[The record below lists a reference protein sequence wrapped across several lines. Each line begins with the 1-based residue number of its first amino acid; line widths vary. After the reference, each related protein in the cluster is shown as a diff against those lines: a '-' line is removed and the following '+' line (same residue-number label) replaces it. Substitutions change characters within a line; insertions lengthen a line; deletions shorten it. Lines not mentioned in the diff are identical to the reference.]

1 LRLGLHSRWRPKFW
15 GSELNRRWQRKPSG
29 CLLTEVMTTEGA
41 CDVGDDFFVPKSPDG
56 EGRVRPGSHSASDE
70 DSGGLRSKLRKL
82 FGRGK
87 KGRHSTSEELYW
99 VPEEVPP
106 YAPPSPQWTL
116 PSPTQD
122 SLRRAEA
129 HGFVTAQSLES
140 RPLDSPQQWGERPA
154 WPQPSP
160 QSWQEQPEP
169 AFEPSSSAVPMPGRD
184 WSQSYAPHAAT
195 AEGIPQQW
203 QTSGQGESSS
213 GSTGPSPQVLEYG
226 RSATAPHTV
235 DAEGRRPEGFQ
246 GYGGPSSP
254 TVAGQPYSE
263 AGAAGSA
270 VPGFAPAVGA
280 EGPPG
285 EIRDSSFPV
294 DNRTPEQLGSGSQGE
309 AGEQDSGI
317 TILEKSTQP
326 IAAQI
331 ADLGLDLE
339 AEQSQTSHDRPPVAY
354 DDYRYASSPDRST
367 LEHVYLPASP
377 PEPMPGTTSAFESL
391 EEQAPPE
398 PPPPPPIAV
407 ARSTGDYS
415 AQAASVARAVSGE
428 QVLPP
433 TASDRPGGAAEAVSA
448 GKSGF
453 GTAPTPASTEASSAG
468 GESGSVG
475 RLGEK
480 RTGPPAFAAE
490 PDVRHV
496 VLGFK
501 DGTAVFLEP
510 NHPLFSLFFQWSELV
525 AGPTTP
531 AKMYVRRSAQPKFY
545 VGKRAGTRKRPK
557 KEPRA

>member
-1 LRLGLHSRWRPKFW
+1 MEPH
-15 GSELNRRWQRKPSG
+15 RRWKPKLCRAEPGRRQRKSSG
-29 CLLTEVMTTEGA
+29 CILTEVLTTEGA
-41 CDVGDDFFVPKSPDG
+41 CDVGDDLFVSKSRDG
-56 EGRVRPGSHSASDE
+56 EGQVRPGSHSASDE

-99 VPEEVPP
+99 IPEEVPP
-106 YAPPSPQWTL
+106 HAPPSPQWTL

-129 HGFVTAQSLES
+129 HGFVTAQSLDS
-140 RPLDSPQQWGERPA
+140 RPLESPQQWGDQPA
-154 WPQPSP
+154 WPRSSP

-169 AFEPSSSAVPMPGRD
+169 AIEPSSSVPPVPGGD
-184 WSQSYAPHAAT
+184 WSQSYTPHAAT
-195 AEGIPQQW
+195 AEGSLQQW
-203 QTSGQGESSS
+203 QTSGQEESSS
-213 GSTGPSPQVLEYG
+213 GSTGLSPQVLEYG
-226 RSATAPHTV
+226 YSATAPHTV

-246 GYGGPSSP
+246 GYGVPTSP
-254 TVAGQPYSE
+254 GVAVHPYTE

-270 VPGFAPAVGA
+270 VPGLVTAAG
-280 EGPPG
+280 GSPG
-285 EIRDSSFPV
+285 DIQDFSFRV
-294 DNRTPEQLGSGSQGE
+294 DNREPEWLGPGSQGE

-326 IAAQI
+326 IGAQI

-415 AQAASVARAVSGE
+415 AQAASVARAVSRE
-428 QVLPP
+428 QVAPP
-433 TASDRPGGAAEAVSA
+433 TASDGRGSAAEAVSA
-448 GKSGF
+448 AESGF
-453 GTAPTPASTEASSAG
+453 GTVPTPASTEGSGVGGSSTL
-468 GESGSVG
+468 G

-510 NHPLFSLFFQWSELV
+510 DHPLFSLFFQWSELV

-531 AKMYVRRSAQPKFY
+531 AKMYVRRFAQPKFY
-545 VGKRAGTRKRPK
+545 VGKRAGTRKRSK